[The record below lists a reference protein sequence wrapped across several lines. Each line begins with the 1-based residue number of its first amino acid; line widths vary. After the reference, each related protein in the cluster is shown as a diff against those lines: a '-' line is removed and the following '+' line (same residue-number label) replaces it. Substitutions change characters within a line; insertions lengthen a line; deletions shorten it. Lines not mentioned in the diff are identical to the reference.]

1 MRRVAREVGVE
12 AMSLY
17 NHVQDKD
24 DLLQGI
30 CDRVMGD
37 FVFPEPT
44 EDWAEMC
51 KAGARSWRNVLQ
63 AHPDVMRLFAETHGP
78 SPMSPGALLPT
89 EFALRLLREGGLSD
103 RDTVQAFHA
112 LGGYI
117 QGFVMMEG
125 GSIHKSEGASGVF
138 ETRPHSS
145 IQRRSRRSARCPGT
159 SRIAPRTSNSSS
171 AWTCWSGAS
180 RRGSR
185 PPDAGRRVPR
195 GLRPGG
201 GRQAPRARDRL
212 ARDPG
217 LGLPGAARP
226 HRSGAARADGARR
239 RPARTRSAS
248 RCSDPS
254 RAAAIRSARA
264 PRSRRGSSPPTA
276 RAPPRSR

>member
-1 MRRVAREVGVE
+1 MTTTKPRERLTRDRVIDAGLQVMDTEGLEAVSMRRVAREVGVE

-78 SPMSPGALLPT
+78 SPLSPGALLPT
-89 EFALRLLREGGLSD
+89 EFALRLLRNGGLSD

-138 ETRPHSS
+138 DA
-145 IQRRSRRSARCPGT
+145 SAHLDPEAFPALCAVSPYF
-159 SRIAPRTSNSSS
+159 ADCS
-171 AWTCWSGAS
+171 ADEQFEFGL
-180 RRGSR
+180 
-185 PPDAGRRVPR
+185 DLLVR
-195 GLRPGG
+195 GL
-201 GRQAPRARDRL
+201 QAKVA
-212 ARDPG
+212 
-217 LGLPGAARP
+217 
-226 HRSGAARADGARR
+226 
-239 RPARTRSAS
+239 
-248 RCSDPS
+248 
-254 RAAAIRSARA
+254 
-264 PRSRRGSSPPTA
+264 TA
-276 RAPPRSR
+276 

>member
-1 MRRVAREVGVE
+1 MTTTKPRERLTRERVIDAGLLVMDTEGLEAVSMRRVAREVGVE

-17 NHVQDKD
+17 NHVRDKD

-78 SPMSPGALLPT
+78 SPHSPGALLPT

-125 GSIHKSEGASGVF
+125 GSIHKSEAAGGIFEDASTQLDPDSFPALRAVSRYFADCSADEQF
-138 ETRPHSS
+138 EF
-145 IQRRSRRSARCPGT
+145 GL
-159 SRIAPRTSNSSS
+159 
-171 AWTCWSGAS
+171 
-180 RRGSR
+180 
-185 PPDAGRRVPR
+185 DLLVR
-195 GLRPGG
+195 GL
-201 GRQAPRARDRL
+201 QAKVA
-212 ARDPG
+212 
-217 LGLPGAARP
+217 
-226 HRSGAARADGARR
+226 
-239 RPARTRSAS
+239 
-248 RCSDPS
+248 
-254 RAAAIRSARA
+254 
-264 PRSRRGSSPPTA
+264 TA
-276 RAPPRSR
+276 